1 MSFFRAKMNVLFF
14 FFRDIGLRE
23 DCDRYRDIKG
33 SQKTGDRDKDTKCD
47 VERERIEIRLEDRQ
61 IDRYRREK

>member
-1 MSFFRAKMNVLFF
+1 MFFF

-23 DCDRYRDIKG
+23 DCDRCRDIKG
-33 SQKTGDRDKDTKCD
+33 SQKIGDRDKDIKCD